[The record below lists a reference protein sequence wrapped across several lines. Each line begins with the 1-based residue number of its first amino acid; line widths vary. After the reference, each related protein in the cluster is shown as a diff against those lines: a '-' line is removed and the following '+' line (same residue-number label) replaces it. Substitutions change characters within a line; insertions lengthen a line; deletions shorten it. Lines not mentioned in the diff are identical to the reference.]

1 MTAREGCL
9 FYETPLIR
17 LPKRT
22 DSFHWIL
29 QEGMAII
36 GKENR
41 KEKQN
46 EINIIF
52 RAGI

>member
-1 MTAREGCL
+1 MPAREGCL
-9 FYETPLIR
+9 FYETPRIR
-17 LPKRT
+17 RAKRT

-41 KEKQN
+41 KEIQY

-52 RAGI
+52 GAGI

>member
-1 MTAREGCL
+1 MSAREGCL
-9 FYETPLIR
+9 FYKIPLIR
-17 LPKRT
+17 RLKRT
-22 DSFHWIL
+22 DMFHWIL

-41 KEKQN
+41 KEIQY

-52 RAGI
+52 GAGI